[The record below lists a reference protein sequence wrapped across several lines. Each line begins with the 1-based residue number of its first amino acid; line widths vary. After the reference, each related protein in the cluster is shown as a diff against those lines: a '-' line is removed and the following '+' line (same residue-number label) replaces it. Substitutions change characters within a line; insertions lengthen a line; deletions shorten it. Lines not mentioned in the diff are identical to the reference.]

1 MSVSPLRAIVAVS
14 LLGAASVAPTVAAEA
29 RPLQAS
35 YAAVGSPT
43 SVPFGWIDFCKRYA
57 GECAG
62 KDAIA
67 LDVNLSDKAL
77 KAIGRINAW
86 VNANVR
92 PVTDKDHWGA
102 LDRWDYPDDG
112 KGDCEDFALLKRR
125 LLIEEGF
132 PRQALLMTVVKD
144 ANNDGHAVLTI
155 KTNKGEFVLDNL
167 HDRVIAWNETGYRFV
182 KRQSQTDHNVWV
194 TIGEPT
200 SAPAYVSR

>member
-1 MSVSPLRAIVAVS
+1 MFALPLRAAAALVVIGVAQFPS
-14 LLGAASVAPTVAAEA
+14 ATWAQA

-35 YAAVGSPT
+35 YAAVGSST
-43 SVPFGWIDFCKRYA
+43 SVPFGWIDFCKRYS

-77 KAIGRINAW
+77 KAVARINAW
-86 VNANVR
+86 VNANIT

-144 ANNDGHAVLTI
+144 ANNDGHAVLTV

-167 HDRVIAWNETGYRFV
+167 HDRVIPWNETGYRFV
-182 KRQSQTDHNVWV
+182 KRQSQTDQNVWV
-194 TIGEPT
+194 SIGEPT